1 MKWTLKLVSEVVS
14 GKPTEYEVAT
24 IERIEKFSPATV
36 GLTISEGK
44 AILAGLQKQMVTA
57 QVQHHGAS
65 IHSCPRCGSRIH
77 PELWR
82 TTTARGN
89 DQHGVRRIDHQPGR
103 QPPVREEAADGL
115 DLARRPS
122 PATDPD
128 EGPERRTG
136 GRIPSM
142 VPAVQSESRVT
153 PDFLMHSITAC
164 APQFQHLALQTDES
178 ALANAMPDG
187 HLEWAGARN
196 GCARLA
202 CRVCRI
208 TS

>member
-1 MKWTLKLVSEVVS
+1 M
-14 GKPTEYEVAT
+14 
-24 IERIEKFSPATV
+24 
-36 GLTISEGK
+36 
-44 AILAGLQKQMVTA
+44 QQ
-57 QVQHHGAS
+57 
-65 IHSCPRCGSRIH
+65 SRIH

-153 PDFLMHSITAC
+153 PDFLMHSIGWATSRSISILPRPPKLAFVGRASRLHDYRKLQPGAQATILTPLQY
-164 APQFQHLALQTDES
+164 APE
-178 ALANAMPDG
+178 
-187 HLEWAGARN
+187 
-196 GCARLA
+196 
-202 CRVCRI
+202 
-208 TS
+208 